1 MIDRAHDLVHLKQQ
15 MKRERE
21 KEFLKKN

>member
-1 MIDRAHDLVHLKQQ
+1 MDQ

-21 KEFLKKN
+21 R